1 MIVVCND
8 DDDDREGA
16 VLEGTDR
23 ILLVKNGIE
32 GNRFI
37 VPAK

>member
-1 MIVVCND
+1 MMMMMMM
-8 DDDDREGA
+8 DDDREGA

-23 ILLVKNGIE
+23 ILLAKNGIE
-32 GNRFI
+32 GNKFI